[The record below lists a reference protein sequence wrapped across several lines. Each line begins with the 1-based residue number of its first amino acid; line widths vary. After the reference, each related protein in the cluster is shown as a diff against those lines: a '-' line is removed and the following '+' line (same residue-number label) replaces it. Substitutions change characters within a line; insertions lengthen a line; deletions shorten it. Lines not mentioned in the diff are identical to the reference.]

1 MHPRCGSGGLLA
13 VRQTSA
19 MSLWEEQVRDVRP
32 LATDERERLL
42 AFLADLADDEWLAP
56 TAAPGWTVKDL
67 ALHLLD
73 DDLSWLSRE
82 RDGDLSGLVDMS
94 DRAAFPRLLAEKNQ
108 RWVDAAGGISGRVIT
123 GLLRWSGEQVDAF
136 HASR

>member
-1 MHPRCGSGGLLA
+1 
-13 VRQTSA
+13 
-19 MSLWEEQVRDVRP
+19 MSLWEERVRDVRP

-82 RDGDLSGLVDMS
+82 RDGDLSGLIARTIVPDAH
-94 DRAAFPRLLAEKNQ
+94 RRLLP
-108 RWVDAAGGISGRVIT
+108 VAG
-123 GLLRWSGEQVDAF
+123 
-136 HASR
+136 